1 MQKEKPFAKYN
12 SNSYRLLNPC
22 PTHYTKH
29 LIINVISCKLSVSS
43 ISTIYY
49 ISMSTYNVFL

>member
-29 LIINVISCKLSVSS
+29 LIIN
-43 ISTIYY
+43 IYL
-49 ISMSTYNVFL
+49 M